1 MVESVGESLP
11 SIISTTIAMIVL
23 SIITLG
29 VARKSGVGD
38 IQRAV
43 SEEND
48 RLVAKQS
55 ERIRLL
61 EEEVN
66 ELKILNAQ
74 KDATILVLTA
84 RIDDLERLF
93 SDRELR
99 KLDREK

>member
-1 MVESVGESLP
+1 MIESVGSSLP

-43 SEEND
+43 SAEND

-55 ERIRLL
+55 ERIELL
-61 EEEVN
+61 EKEVQ
-66 ELKILNAQ
+66 ELKIINAQ
-74 KDATILVLTA
+74 KDATILVLTS